1 MDEAALVHLAKGRRN
16 ADGEVQETSHLHRR
30 AEVTAQQLPAR
41 IVEHQNGP
49 STIAHKLKRPH
60 RPCAVQLML
69 EGVFVGKAN
78 DGSRSGLLRGW
89 KHEQHGIRLAKCALT
104 PPPAEGDATILGQD
118 LEATD
123 SIHAEPR
130 RWPHS
135 QIPSV
140 EPAARSSLSS
150 DVSIA

>member
-1 MDEAALVHLAKGRRN
+1 
-16 ADGEVQETSHLHRR
+16 
-30 AEVTAQQLPAR
+30 
-41 IVEHQNGP
+41 
-49 STIAHKLKRPH
+49 
-60 RPCAVQLML
+60 
-69 EGVFVGKAN
+69 VGKAN
-78 DGSRSGLLRGW
+78 DGSRSWLLRGW